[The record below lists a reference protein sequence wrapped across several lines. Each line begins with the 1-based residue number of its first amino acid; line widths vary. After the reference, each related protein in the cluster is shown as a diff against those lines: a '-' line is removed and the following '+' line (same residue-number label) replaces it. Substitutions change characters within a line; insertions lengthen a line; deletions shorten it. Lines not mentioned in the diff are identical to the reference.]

1 MKWWDTFFPFTV
13 AIDDRRAV
21 SKNRK
26 ATQTGK
32 VNLEV
37 TETST
42 PQANK
47 KTHKEAKPHET
58 KRNKESQEAK
68 SEGDN
73 VI

>member
-47 KTHKEAKPHET
+47 KHT
-58 KRNKESQEAK
+58 KTEQV
-68 SEGDN
+68 G
-73 VI
+73 